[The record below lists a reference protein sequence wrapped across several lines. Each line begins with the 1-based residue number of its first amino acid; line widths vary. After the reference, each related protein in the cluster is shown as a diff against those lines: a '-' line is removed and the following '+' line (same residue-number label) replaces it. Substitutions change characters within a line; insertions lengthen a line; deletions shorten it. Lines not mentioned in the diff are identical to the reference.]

1 MKPEVILMEMGV
13 ISYCRLL
20 EVLLRSVTSDQII
33 QVLSLEN
40 SLLAVALNVSFPH
53 QVTSKPEFVFKD
65 ICCPYC
71 V

>member
-1 MKPEVILMEMGV
+1 MKPEVILMEMDV
-13 ISYCRLL
+13 ISYCLL
-20 EVLLRSVTSDQII
+20 EVCLRSVTSDQSI

-65 ICCPYC
+65 LCCP
-71 V
+71 